1 MLASRFHHAVEQYV
15 SPVAVS
21 YIRHLRVLKKHNFTT
36 SSFIASLCIM
46 GWPWECGLGLGLGQL
61 ALALSGLALLT
72 SLACL
77 RPTFCA
83 YPRRDGQTEL
93 TWHVLLTVN

>member
-1 MLASRFHHAVEQYV
+1 VLASRFHHAVEQYV

-46 GWPWECGLGLGLGQL
+46 GWPWECGLGLGLEW
-61 ALALSGLALLT
+61 SGLVNITDIDSCLT
-72 SLACL
+72 
-77 RPTFCA
+77 
-83 YPRRDGQTEL
+83 
-93 TWHVLLTVN
+93 